1 MPVHLPTLL
10 YTCIAA
16 LVLSAGLM
24 TLFGSKLRTY
34 RGFWYWTTAQWLLAL
49 GLLLQTQHHAQ
60 PWLMPVSTL
69 LLLQSPI
76 TVLMGLRRFYSRH
89 GLDVP
94 VFADALVLALAC
106 MVWLATWA
114 GMSHEIHWVN
124 AFSAGT
130 MVLHFYAAALLS
142 RLREFKS
149 SVALQTLAIIEVA
162 VASLEGLRLAYTIT
176 AGGGTGQPD
185 DVLLAS
191 SLLVVIPGLVMVYLG
206 PLMSWERTEQALRA
220 KHRKLRFLAD
230 MDVLTRVPNRRH
242 FHELAASAVAACRPG
257 GTVVMML
264 DIDHFKHINDH
275 HGHASGDEALQQ
287 VAHCVRKSLRE
298 QDVAGRLGGDEFSL
312 VLPDTEA
319 NDAINLAGT
328 HRCPAGR
335 QAGRIPPYPG
345 VSELWHRADER
356 QRVDGRSLAPR
367 RPGALRSQ
375 APGPQPRRGGH
386 RRGRRTGLHRKPAA
400 GIGRPDLQP
409 LVVGTGAQRLR
420 RSTGQPA
427 WWQAASNCGS
437 SGSTATGCPTSRS
450 SGRSLI
456 ESL

>member
-34 RGFWYWTTAQWLLAL
+34 RGFWHWTTAQWLLAV
-49 GLLLQTQHHAQ
+49 GLLLQTQHQSH
-60 PWLMPVSTL
+60 PWLLPVATL
-69 LLLQSPI
+69 LLLQGPI
-76 TVLMGLRRFYSRH
+76 TVLIGLRRFYSRH

-94 VFADALVLALAC
+94 VIADALALGLAC
-106 MVWLATWA
+106 MAWLAAWVGFA
-114 GMSHEIHWVN
+114 QQSHWIT
-124 AFSAGT
+124 AFTAGT
-130 MVLHFYAAALLS
+130 MLLHYYAAALIG

-162 VASLEGLRLAYTIT
+162 VASLQGLRLAYTVT
-176 AGGGTGQPD
+176 SGNAAGSAD
-185 DVLLAS
+185 DVLLAT
-191 SLLVVIPGLVMVYLG
+191 SLLVAIPGLVMVYLG

-264 DIDHFKHINDH
+264 DIDHFKHINDLY
-275 HGHASGDEALQQ
+275 GHASGDEALRQ
-287 VAHCVRKSLRE
+287 VAHCVRKTLRE

-319 NDAINLAGT
+319 NDAITLAARIVGLLND
-328 HRCPAGR
+328 R
-335 QAGRIPPYPG
+335 QAESRQTR
-345 VSELWHRADER
+345 VSLSFGIVQMNANESMDEALRRADQALYEAKR
-356 QRVDGRSLAPR
+356 QGRSRA
-367 RPGALRSQ
+367 
-375 APGPQPRRGGH
+375 
-386 RRGRRTGLHRKPAA
+386 
-400 GIGRPDLQP
+400 
-409 LVVGTGAQRLR
+409 VV
-420 RSTGQPA
+420 
-427 WWQAASNCGS
+427 
-437 SGSTATGCPTSRS
+437 ATGGEEQPVFSESRPLGL
-450 SGRSLI
+450 SGMAANPWSPAQAL
-456 ESL
+456 SA